1 MAKFK
6 RIGMGLSSNDVIC
19 TRKSVFYIQVQ
30 LELQKPQMT
39 IQFHIDIACNQK
51 LCKKF
56 LVTITVFVVTQKL
69 LPDLNVKYRRYH
81 NDNHSNFHTN
91 NNCTRVENSFYWLD
105 CILFITYKIHFMS
118 SHDK

>member
-39 IQFHIDIACNQK
+39 IQFHIDITCNQK
-51 LCKKF
+51 LCQI
-56 LVTITVFVVTQKL
+56 LGH
-69 LPDLNVKYRRYH
+69 Y
-81 NDNHSNFHTN
+81 DNICCQTKTP
-91 NNCTRVENSFYWLD
+91 TRLE
-105 CILFITYKIHFMS
+105 CKI
-118 SHDK
+118 